1 MASSTKGGGGS
12 KPTQSQS
19 QAKAQVAADERRQT
33 IVAAQVAAQRYVG
46 QSGRD
51 QRVTN
56 PSRGEQAASARLTQQ
71 AAQQAAQQAKK
82 QIIATEAKKDAARAS
97 QYAGITRNPSGGTRN
112 TGSGTKKPGKPFIFG
127 PGDPAPTIPGL
138 PNRGAGG
145 GGGGG
150 GGGGNDPD
158 PGPTIYT
165 EFRGA
170 SSSPSSSAPPSPVLI
185 PGRDALNFAT
195 SGVVNALTSF
205 IFEDLAGT
213 EIITLMKRDT
223 IDGIDPNYS
232 IISNISDARRTFDP
246 TSLLSKKSK
255 TDSYFDIFGIQ
266 LLDKI
271 PDDEY
276 LAKNSIVNYYYIASN
291 GDLVIELDNLS
302 PDERVEI
309 EIATNGT
316 INELDNS

>member
-1 MASSTKGGGGS
+1 MVAKPPPRQEIKPPPRPPEPHRTPIQNEPKQTK
-12 KPTQSQS
+12 TQAVQ
-19 QAKAQVAADERRQT
+19 QRLDLAAKA
-33 IVAAQVAAQRYVG
+33 AAQGNMQAAANYANAAVNIQKTGKGSNASLQRVQGAYEKYQGLAITAQR
-46 QSGRD
+46 
-51 QRVTN
+51 
-56 PSRGEQAASARLTQQ
+56 
-71 AAQQAAQQAKK
+71 
-82 QIIATEAKKDAARAS
+82 
-97 QYAGITRNPSGGTRN
+97 
-112 TGSGTKKPGKPFIFG
+112 G
-127 PGDPAPTIPGL
+127 PT
-138 PNRGAGG
+138 
-145 GGGGG
+145 
-150 GGGGNDPD
+150 
-158 PGPTIYT
+158 PGPTPVPT
-165 EFRGA
+165 PGPTPGSE
-170 SSSPSSSAPPSPVLI
+170 SSSISSSAPTSAPPSPVLI